1 MKTIFILSGYSCG
14 SSAMAGFFQR
24 CGAHSCPPHSW
35 TKDDKTVIS
44 YENVDLKQNLEA
56 LFSMKK
62 ETQFFEQKGSLND
75 FAEFFSRWIKTQTI
89 TASGVGKRF
98 MVIKHPLTIFALEKI
113 QPFLCKP
120 SYIVLKRPLDDV
132 EKSRIRRGWG
142 PVYGREGAQTIYE
155 RIAKVTR
162 HLNLRT
168 FEISYNDFRFNTD
181 THTQMLEFCNLEIDE
196 NKKQDASNWIR

>member
-1 MKTIFILSGYSCG
+1 
-14 SSAMAGFFQR
+14 
-24 CGAHSCPPHSW
+24 
-35 TKDDKTVIS
+35 
-44 YENVDLKQNLEA
+44 
-56 LFSMKK
+56 
-62 ETQFFEQKGSLND
+62 
-75 FAEFFSRWIKTQTI
+75 
-89 TASGVGKRF
+89 

-155 RIAKVTR
+155 RRAKVTR